1 MKEFEIMIIK
11 TKLDTKG
18 AKLMTL
24 ESYSEIKEALM
35 Q

>member
-1 MKEFEIMIIK
+1 MVTK
-11 TKLDTKG
+11 TKLDIEV
-18 AKLMTL
+18 AKIAVL